1 MVKFYCA
8 VCELGNCGCL
18 KHSRARESV
27 GWEDPGAESEKGVLW
42 EFWKMSVMASFS
54 WVSLAVKERPEATL
68 VPPTPNNSMG
78 C

>member
-54 WVSLAVKERPEATL
+54 WGSLAVKERPEATL
-68 VPPTPNNSMG
+68 VSPPPNNSMG